1 MIIMTHLTTVALLL
15 ERAIQKVVLK
25 EVAALVLAKGLKV
38 RKEVEKTQQ
47 SQNLPLAEI
56 EKPK

>member
-1 MIIMTHLTTVALLL
+1 MKTVALLR

-38 RKEVEKTQQ
+38 RREVAKTQP
-47 SQNLPLAEI
+47 SRNPPLAGI
-56 EKPK
+56 ETPK

>member
-1 MIIMTHLTTVALLL
+1 MKTVALLR

-25 EVAALVLAKGLKV
+25 EVAALVLVKGLKV
-38 RKEVEKTQQ
+38 RKEVAKMQQ

-56 EKPK
+56 ETLKRSLIL

>member
-1 MIIMTHLTTVALLL
+1 MTQMKTAALLI

-38 RKEVEKTQQ
+38 RKEVGKTQQ
-47 SQNLPLAEI
+47 SPNLPLAER